1 MGSSPSSQADP
12 QPVITSEKCDIE
24 EKIDSTDSE
33 MQEELAKLRDE
44 AVKRV
49 TLDLEFHSRRA
60 EYLANQFKEEMILDP
75 MQLDIMRK
83 TQLQIRKMEN
93 TKPTKSVKSIERK
106 YAQPVSML
114 KTQNQVIDE
123 IAALNLRSPNIFPN
137 LTATM
142 NKLDDAKKTLEE
154 EKEKLRELKAEYR
167 RLKAGK

>member
-1 MGSSPSSQADP
+1 MGSSSSSQADP
-12 QPVITSEKCDIE
+12 QPAITSDKCDIDDNIE
-24 EKIDSTDSE
+24 SPDSE

-44 AVKRV
+44 AAKRV

-60 EYLANQFKEEMILDP
+60 EYLANRFKAEMILDP

-83 TQLQIRKMEN
+83 TQLQIRKLEN

-123 IAALNLRSPNIFPN
+123 VAGLNLRSPNIFPN
-137 LTATM
+137 LTTTM